1 MLGLLFRRTLLA
13 IPTLFGLLVL
23 VFLLSRLLPGD
34 VVTSLIGPD
43 RSVSPERL
51 AELRRLFGLD
61 LPLHVQFGSWFR
73 ALIHGDLGTSLRT
86 GRRIAEDLGQ
96 RGPITAE
103 LGLLSLLLAVA
114 LALPLAMAAA
124 ARPGS
129 RLDRGLEALCLVGLS
144 VPNFWLGLLLVL
156 SLSLPVGLL
165 PPAGFVPMR
174 ESLLQHLRHM
184 VLPVLTLGL
193 LLAAS
198 VWRMARATLGE
209 VLSQDFIRTARAK
222 GVPEWLVLFRHALR
236 NAALPIVTAVGLEL
250 GNLLG
255 GAVLVEQIFGLPGI
269 GRYAVE
275 GINLRDYPVIQGAT
289 LWIGAA
295 VIAVN
300 TGVDV
305 LYTLLD
311 PRLRS

>member
-1 MLGLLFRRTLLA
+1 MLGLVLRRVLFA
-13 IPTLFGLLVL
+13 IPTLFGLAVL
-23 VFLLSRLLPGD
+23 VFLLGRLLPGD
-34 VVTSLIGPD
+34 VVTNLVGPD
-43 RSVSPERL
+43 HSVSPERL

-61 LPLHVQFGSWFR
+61 LPLHVQLGSWLQA
-73 ALIHGDLGTSLRT
+73 ALHGDLGTSLRT
-86 GRRIAEDLGQ
+86 GRKVAADLAL

-103 LGLLSLLLAVA
+103 LSLLSIAVAVA
-114 LALPLAMAAA
+114 LALPLAIAAA
-124 ARPGS
+124 ARPG
-129 RLDRGLEALCLVGLS
+129 RALDRALSLACAVGLA
-144 VPNFWLGLLLVL
+144 VPGFWLGLLLVL
-156 SLSLPVGLL
+156 LFSLWAGAL
-165 PPAGFVPMR
+165 PPAGFVPIG
-174 ESLLQHLRHM
+174 ESVGEHVRHL

-193 LLAAS
+193 LLAAA

-209 VLSQDFIRTARAK
+209 VLTQDYIRTARAK
-222 GVPEWLVLFRHALR
+222 GLRERAVLYRHALR
-236 NAALPIVTAVGLEL
+236 NAALPIVTAVGLQL

-255 GAVLVEQIFGLPGI
+255 GTVLIEQIFGLPGV

-300 TGVDV
+300 TVVDA
-305 LYTLLD
+305 LYALLD